1 MLPNFFIAGVS
12 RSGTTSL
19 YHYMSQHPLIDF
31 PELKEPRYFSHGSV
45 VLPQKGPGDYTVDQK
60 LVATWDDY
68 CAIYEGLENTF
79 IGDASSEY
87 LYNYKSVIPE
97 TLKRLG
103 DIPII
108 LMLRNPVDR
117 SYSAYNNLVRDG
129 RETLP
134 FEQALEKEEER
145 KEANFDEMWHY
156 TSVSRYSKS
165 VYAFKANF
173 SKVKVLI
180 FEEFIENPEKY
191 VAEIFDFMGAPQLER
206 VNTAITYSKSGKPK
220 SKLITLL
227 FGRNSSLGNTIRNI
241 VFSILGRTNVEKLGK
256 YLISVNKELSKDI
269 RIRLFEYFA
278 SDIEELEKVLGRDLN
293 LWKID

>member
-12 RSGTTSL
+12 RSATTSL
-19 YHYMSQHPLIDF
+19 FYYLNQHPQVNF
-31 PELKEPRYFSHGSV
+31 PDLKEPRYFSHGSV
-45 VLPQKGPGDYTVDQK
+45 TLPQNGPGDHTVDQK
-60 LVATWDDY
+60 LVTSWDQY
-68 CAIYEGLENTF
+68 CAIYERLDNVF

-87 LYNYKSVIPE
+87 LYNYESVIPE

-117 SYSAYNNLVRDG
+117 SYSAYNNLIRDG

-134 FEQALEKEEER
+134 FEKALDKEEER
-145 KEANFDEMWHY
+145 KAANFDEMWHY
-156 TSVSRYSKS
+156 KSVSMYSKS
-165 VYAFKANF
+165 VQSFKSNF

-180 FEEFIENPEKY
+180 FEEFVQDPEKY
-191 VAEIFDFMGAPQLER
+191 VTEIFEFLGAAELADI
-206 VNTAITYSKSGKPK
+206 NTTTAYSKSGKPK
-220 SKLITLL
+220 SKFITLL
-227 FGRNSSLGNTIRNI
+227 FGRKSTLGNTIRNI
-241 VFSILGRTNVEKLGK
+241 VFSILGRTNIEKLGK
-256 YLISVNKELSKDI
+256 HLMSENKELSKDI

-293 LWKID
+293 LWKIN

>member
-19 YHYMSQHPLIDF
+19 YYYMSQHPQIDF
-31 PELKEPRYFSHGSV
+31 PNLKEPRYFSHGSV
-45 VLPQKGPGDYTVDQK
+45 VLPQKGPGDHTVDQK

-87 LYNYKSVIPE
+87 LYNYQSVIPE

-134 FEQALEKEEER
+134 YEQALEKEEER

-156 TSVSRYSKS
+156 TSVSKYSKS
-165 VYAFKANF
+165 VDAFKAKF

-180 FEEFIENPEKY
+180 FEEFIENPEKH
-191 VAEIFDFMGAPQLER
+191 VAEIFDFIGAPQLKQ
-206 VNTAITYSKSGKPK
+206 VNTATTYSKSGKPK
-220 SKLITLL
+220 SKFITLL
-227 FGRNSSLGNTIRNI
+227 FGRKSSLGNTIRNI
-241 VFSILGRTNVEKLGK
+241 VFSILGRTNIEKLGK
-256 YLISVNKELSKDI
+256 HLMSENKELSKDI

>member
-19 YHYMSQHPLIDF
+19 YYYMSQHPLIDF
-31 PELKEPRYFSHGSV
+31 PNLKEPRYFSHGSV
-45 VLPQKGPGDYTVDQK
+45 VLPQKGPGDHTVDQK

-87 LYNYKSVIPE
+87 LYNYESVIPE
-97 TLKRLG
+97 TLKKLG

-145 KEANFDEMWHY
+145 KKQILMKCGIIQASQSIQN
-156 TSVSRYSKS
+156 
-165 VYAFKANF
+165 
-173 SKVKVLI
+173 
-180 FEEFIENPEKY
+180 
-191 VAEIFDFMGAPQLER
+191 
-206 VNTAITYSKSGKPK
+206 
-220 SKLITLL
+220 LL
-227 FGRNSSLGNTIRNI
+227 MLLKQNSQ
-241 VFSILGRTNVEKLGK
+241 KLGSHFLK
-256 YLISVNKELSKDI
+256 
-269 RIRLFEYFA
+269 
-278 SDIEELEKVLGRDLN
+278 N
-293 LWKID
+293 L

>member
-156 TSVSRYSKS
+156 TSVSKYSKS
-165 VYAFKANF
+165 VDAFKANF

-206 VNTAITYSKSGKPK
+206 VNTATTYSKSGNPK

-256 YLISVNKELSKDI
+256 YLMSENKELSKDI

>member
-19 YHYMSQHPLIDF
+19 YYYMSQHPLIDF
-31 PELKEPRYFSHGSV
+31 PNLKEPRYFSHGSV
-45 VLPQKGPGDYTVDQK
+45 VLPQNGPGDHTVDQK

-87 LYNYKSVIPE
+87 LYNYQSVIPE

-156 TSVSRYSKS
+156 TSVSKYSKS
-165 VYAFKANF
+165 VDAFKAKF
-173 SKVKVLI
+173 SKVKVII

-191 VAEIFDFMGAPQLER
+191 VAEIFDFIGAPQLEQ
-206 VNTAITYSKSGKPK
+206 VNTATTYSKSGKPK
-220 SKLITLL
+220 SKFITLL

-256 YLISVNKELSKDI
+256 HFMSENKEVSKAI
-269 RIRLFEYFA
+269 KIRLFEYFA

>member
-1 MLPNFFIAGVS
+1 
-12 RSGTTSL
+12 
-19 YHYMSQHPLIDF
+19 
-31 PELKEPRYFSHGSV
+31 
-45 VLPQKGPGDYTVDQK
+45 
-60 LVATWDDY
+60 
-68 CAIYEGLENTF
+68 
-79 IGDASSEY
+79 
-87 LYNYKSVIPE
+87 
-97 TLKRLG
+97 
-103 DIPII
+103 
-108 LMLRNPVDR
+108 MLRNPVDR

-156 TSVSRYSKS
+156 TSVSKYSKS
-165 VYAFKANF
+165 VDAFKAKF

-191 VAEIFDFMGAPQLER
+191 VAEIFDFIGAPQLKH
-206 VNTAITYSKSGKPK
+206 VNTAATYSKSGKPK
-220 SKLITLL
+220 SKFITLL

-256 YLISVNKELSKDI
+256 HLMSENKELSKDI

>member
-45 VLPQKGPGDYTVDQK
+45 ALPQKGPGDYTVDQK

-156 TSVSRYSKS
+156 TSVSKYSKS
-165 VYAFKANF
+165 VDAFKANF

-241 VFSILGRTNVEKLGK
+241 VFSILGRTNVERLGK

>member
-19 YHYMSQHPLIDF
+19 YYYMSQHPLIDF
-31 PELKEPRYFSHGSV
+31 PNLKEPRYFSHGSV
-45 VLPQKGPGDYTVDQK
+45 VLPQKGPGDHTVDKK

-87 LYNYKSVIPE
+87 LYNYQSVIPE

-156 TSVSRYSKS
+156 TSVSKYSKS
-165 VYAFKANF
+165 VDAFKAKF
-173 SKVKVLI
+173 SKVKVII

-191 VAEIFDFMGAPQLER
+191 VAEIFDFIGAPQLKQ
-206 VNTAITYSKSGKPK
+206 VNTATTYSKSGKPK
-220 SKLITLL
+220 SKFITLL

-241 VFSILGRTNVEKLGK
+241 VFSILGRTNIEKLGK
-256 YLISVNKELSKDI
+256 YLMSEN
-269 RIRLFEYFA
+269 
-278 SDIEELEKVLGRDLN
+278 
-293 LWKID
+293 

>member
-79 IGDASSEY
+79 IGDASSEH

-156 TSVSRYSKS
+156 TSVSKYSKS
-165 VYAFKANF
+165 VDAFKANF

-241 VFSILGRTNVEKLGK
+241 VFSILGRTNVERLGK

>member
-19 YHYMSQHPLIDF
+19 YYYMSQHPQIDF
-31 PELKEPRYFSHGSV
+31 PNLKEPRYFSHGSV
-45 VLPQKGPGDYTVDQK
+45 VLPQKGPGDHTVDQK

-68 CAIYEGLENTF
+68 CAIYDGLENTF

-87 LYNYKSVIPE
+87 LYNYQSVIPE

-108 LMLRNPVDR
+108 LILRNPIDR
-117 SYSAYNNLVRDG
+117 TYSAYNNLVRDG

-134 FEQALEKEEER
+134 FEEALEKEEER
-145 KEANFDEMWHY
+145 KQANFDEMWHY
-156 TSVSRYSKS
+156 TSVSKYSKS
-165 VYAFKANF
+165 VDAFKSKF
-173 SKVKVLI
+173 SKVKILI
-180 FEEFIENPEKY
+180 FEEFVENPEKH
-191 VAEIFDFMGAPQLER
+191 VAEIFEFLGAPQLEH
-206 VNTAITYSKSGKPK
+206 VNTTTTYSKSGKPK
-220 SKLITLL
+220 SKFITLL
-227 FGRNSSLGNTIRNI
+227 FGRNSSLGNTIRKI
-241 VFSILGRTNVEKLGK
+241 VFSILGRTNIEKLGK
-256 YLISVNKELSKDI
+256 HLMSENKELSKDI

>member
-19 YHYMSQHPLIDF
+19 YYYMSQHPQIDF

-45 VLPQKGPGDYTVDQK
+45 VLPQKGPGDHTVDQK
-60 LVATWDDY
+60 LVATWDEY
-68 CAIYEGLENTF
+68 CAIYKGLENTF

-87 LYNYKSVIPE
+87 LYNYQSVIPE

-129 RETLP
+129 RETLT
-134 FEQALEKEEER
+134 FEQALQKEEER
-145 KEANFDEMWHY
+145 KRANFDEMWHY
-156 TSVSRYSKS
+156 TSVSKYSKS
-165 VYAFKANF
+165 VNAFKTKF
-173 SKVKVLI
+173 SKIKVLI

-191 VAEIFDFMGAPQLER
+191 VSEIFDFLGVPQLEH
-206 VNTAITYSKSGKPK
+206 VNTTTAYSRSGKPK
-220 SKLITLL
+220 SRFITLF

-241 VFSILGRTNVEKLGK
+241 VFSILGRTIVEKLGT
-256 YLISVNKELSKDI
+256 YLISKNEGVPQELRKA
-269 RIRLFEYFA
+269 LNQYFA
-278 SDIEELEKVLGRDLN
+278 NDIKDLETVLGRDLN
-293 LWKID
+293 LWKNS

>member
-117 SYSAYNNLVRDG
+117 SYSAYNNLIRDG

-156 TSVSRYSKS
+156 TSVSKYSKS
-165 VYAFKANF
+165 VDAFKANF

-206 VNTAITYSKSGKPK
+206 VNTAITYSKSGKP
-220 SKLITLL
+220 
-227 FGRNSSLGNTIRNI
+227 NQN
-241 VFSILGRTNVEKLGK
+241 
-256 YLISVNKELSKDI
+256 
-269 RIRLFEYFA
+269 
-278 SDIEELEKVLGRDLN
+278 
-293 LWKID
+293 

>member
-156 TSVSRYSKS
+156 TSVSKYSKS
-165 VYAFKANF
+165 VDAFKANF

-256 YLISVNKELSKDI
+256 HFMSENKELSKDI

>member
-19 YHYMSQHPLIDF
+19 YYYMSQHPQIDF

-45 VLPQKGPGDYTVDQK
+45 VLPQKGPGDHTVDQK
-60 LVATWDDY
+60 LVATWDEY
-68 CAIYEGLENTF
+68 CAIYKGLENTF

-87 LYNYKSVIPE
+87 LYNYQSVIPE

-129 RETLP
+129 RETLT
-134 FEQALEKEEER
+134 FEQALQKEER
-145 KEANFDEMWHY
+145 KRANFDEMWHY
-156 TSVSRYSKS
+156 TSVSKYSKS
-165 VYAFKANF
+165 VNAFKTKF
-173 SKVKVLI
+173 SKIKVLI

-191 VAEIFDFMGAPQLER
+191 VSEIFDFLGVPQLEH
-206 VNTAITYSKSGKPK
+206 VNTTTAYSRSGKPK
-220 SKLITLL
+220 SRFITLV

-241 VFSILGRTNVEKLGK
+241 VFSILGRTIVEKLGT
-256 YLISVNKELSKDI
+256 YLISKNEGVPQELRKA
-269 RIRLFEYFA
+269 LNQYFA
-278 SDIEELEKVLGRDLN
+278 NDIKDLETVLGRDLN
-293 LWKID
+293 LWKNS